1 MSSSIPIFIYLAR
14 HSNIVQKWPDLHGV
28 ENLKNGMKMKMK
40 ENENKNENLKMAFN
54 RHEKVNCDMKIVMK
68 SGMKT
73 LQKNKLAVRFL
84 KSEQGKVKF

>member
-1 MSSSIPIFIYLAR
+1 MKDYDIYIKSLWWMSSSIPIFIYLAR

-54 RHEKVNCDMKIVMK
+54 QAWKGELWHENCHEKRHEN
-68 SGMKT
+68 T
-73 LQKNKLAVRFL
+73 
-84 KSEQGKVKF
+84 SEE